1 MNLARIKFLFSLGVT
16 VFILF
21 CAFGTMPRTPALAA
35 DGLEQQT
42 PSPGPPARFA
52 FGGNAAQIPAAFV
65 GNLIFMPVRVS
76 ASKTLLFEL
85 DSAAVTSSI
94 DPERASELGLKLE
107 SDGAGAGSAGQ
118 TVKNVDLSLPG
129 LDIPMASLPAISR
142 QNFAAETGQSCQG
155 VLGKDFFD
163 RVVMEVDYIRET
175 VQLHDPAV
183 FTYEGTGKS
192 FPLAFPAGIPL
203 LRAKSEIS
211 GRKTIEADFGVDTAL
226 DASILFFRSFSDAE
240 KISAARF
247 KTVSASYPQ
256 IDDGAKILL
265 GRLRNFQIGPFLA
278 ETPVAIFSQSNSGGT
293 PGNKLAGSIGG
304 DFLHRFTVIFDF
316 PHQRIILNPNLQFN
330 HSIDEDMS
338 GLSLIAKG
346 ANLKTFEVVQVQPG
360 TPAADAGIQ
369 KGDIIVAVDDEAAA
383 DLALAAI
390 RGLFRQVGHEYKLLI
405 DRKGQSITVSI
416 KMRRLL

>member
-1 MNLARIKFLFSLGVT
+1 
-16 VFILF
+16 
-21 CAFGTMPRTPALAA
+21 
-35 DGLEQQT
+35 
-42 PSPGPPARFA
+42 
-52 FGGNAAQIPAAFV
+52 
-65 GNLIFMPVRVS
+65 
-76 ASKTLLFEL
+76 
-85 DSAAVTSSI
+85 
-94 DPERASELGLKLE
+94 
-107 SDGAGAGSAGQ
+107 
-118 TVKNVDLSLPG
+118 
-129 LDIPMASLPAISR
+129 
-142 QNFAAETGQSCQG
+142 
-155 VLGKDFFD
+155 
-163 RVVMEVDYIRET
+163 MEVDYIRQT

-293 PGNKLAGSIGG
+293 SGNKLAGSIGG

>member
-35 DGLEQQT
+35 DGPEQQT

-142 QNFAAETGQSCQG
+142 QNFAA
-155 VLGKDFFD
+155 
-163 RVVMEVDYIRET
+163 
-175 VQLHDPAV
+175 
-183 FTYEGTGKS
+183 
-192 FPLAFPAGIPL
+192 
-203 LRAKSEIS
+203 
-211 GRKTIEADFGVDTAL
+211 
-226 DASILFFRSFSDAE
+226 
-240 KISAARF
+240 
-247 KTVSASYPQ
+247 
-256 IDDGAKILL
+256 
-265 GRLRNFQIGPFLA
+265 
-278 ETPVAIFSQSNSGGT
+278 
-293 PGNKLAGSIGG
+293 
-304 DFLHRFTVIFDF
+304 
-316 PHQRIILNPNLQFN
+316 
-330 HSIDEDMS
+330 
-338 GLSLIAKG
+338 
-346 ANLKTFEVVQVQPG
+346 
-360 TPAADAGIQ
+360 
-369 KGDIIVAVDDEAAA
+369 
-383 DLALAAI
+383 
-390 RGLFRQVGHEYKLLI
+390 
-405 DRKGQSITVSI
+405 
-416 KMRRLL
+416 

>member
-35 DGLEQQT
+35 DGPEQQT

-155 VLGKDFFD
+155 ALGKDFFD
-163 RVVMEVDYIRET
+163 RVVMEVDYIRQT

-256 IDDGAKILL
+256 IDDGARSARPFAQLSNRPIFGGNP
-265 GRLRNFQIGPFLA
+265 GRDFFPVKLRWHVGQQTRRFHRWR
-278 ETPVAIFSQSNSGGT
+278 FSA
-293 PGNKLAGSIGG
+293 PLYGNL
-304 DFLHRFTVIFDF
+304 RFSA
-316 PHQRIILNPNLQFN
+316 PAH
-330 HSIDEDMS
+330 HS
-338 GLSLIAKG
+338 
-346 ANLKTFEVVQVQPG
+346 
-360 TPAADAGIQ
+360 
-369 KGDIIVAVDDEAAA
+369 
-383 DLALAAI
+383 
-390 RGLFRQVGHEYKLLI
+390 
-405 DRKGQSITVSI
+405 
-416 KMRRLL
+416 